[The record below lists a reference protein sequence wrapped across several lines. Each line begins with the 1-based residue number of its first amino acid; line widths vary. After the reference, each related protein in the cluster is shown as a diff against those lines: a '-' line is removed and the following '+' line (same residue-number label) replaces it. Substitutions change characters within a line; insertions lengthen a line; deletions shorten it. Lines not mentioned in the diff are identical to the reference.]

1 MLRTLR
7 GRGICGCHRSSV
19 RDRQSVRRRVPHNAG
34 GDGGIRAHNTLSPK
48 TTHVQVFYPFHPLHG
63 ATLQIVRKPKRGDGA
78 VSIIEPT
85 GRRLKI
91 PVWMLLPECAEIRIT
106 ERPRLSREALLS
118 LTWLLPAPHDPKDHG
133 RDNLLQTAVDGC
145 EGGRRGATKTSGPD
159 DPKAKRSRAAGPK
172 GTRRVDRSHGPHSG
186 GGVSSGGRKR

>member
-1 MLRTLR
+1 MNRSTGNGPEPDLRRELHNER
-7 GRGICGCHRSSV
+7 G
-19 RDRQSVRRRVPHNAG
+19 D
-34 GDGGIRAHNTLSPK
+34 DGIRAHNTLSPE
-48 TTHVQVFYPFHPLHG
+48 TTHVHVFYPFHPLHD
-63 ATLQIVRKPKRGDGA
+63 ATLQIVRKPKRDDGA

-91 PVWMLLPECAEIRIT
+91 PVWMLLPECAEIKIT

-118 LTWLLPAPHDPKDHG
+118 LTLLLTTLHNPKDHG
-133 RDNLLQTAVDGC
+133 RDNLLQTSVDEC

-159 DPKAKRSRAAGPK
+159 GSIPERSRADGRK
-172 GTRRVDRSHGPHSG
+172 DTRRPDRSHGPHSG